1 MLLRLEPEFELRRD
15 VVPWLAE
22 RGCAAA
28 LGNAPGGRAEP
39 HPSGR
44 PAGHPSLS
52 LAASVPAGLRR
63 GPRVRVPSGS
73 CGRGAGDNSGPGGA
87 AAPGAQGERPSGA
100 GGLEV
105 GKFAVLKELLT
116 CRKHFYTS
124 TTLHTLFPLLLHT
137 FDEPAEIKILCL
149 FALLITDTSENLSA
163 LYVVN
168 VERNGKIIYTWKGNH
183 RNTHIGL
190 YDLQTKQNEH
200 LYMFEKN
207 LHIISCSINNE
218 RTLLAVSFCQ
228 YAEEEGASQLLQS
241 VSKYLTLLIE
251 IHPINN
257 VRVLKAVDSCV
268 RVQFLYPVEGRNAST
283 ESRLL
288 LVSEDKYIEQ
298 FDIHVVAEEDHKVV
312 IQKSGQLPRAKVVDD
327 LVWAQWDMMEQ
338 RLFYIVPKES
348 KSTLKCVQFYPD
360 ENFNSILESHLDI
373 TVNDTQLKLVNFGYD
388 YCQDQDVASKSLN
401 LQVFTSKTG
410 GLCVCYS
417 LVSDIPHEIIYSIYF
432 LHKGYNKTFTVSLE
446 RTESHQLKEVAFM
459 NLDYYV
465 AAYLPGQFLHLLN
478 IQHPDLLCYSLFLT
492 GEDARIDTL
501 QNCSIRSPWVSTV
514 LDCNAGSLYDVS
526 ISDSALLQ
534 FLQKSKRDCERLA
547 ALHCA
552 LLYFQHTEG
561 LEMQIIRWIFENL
574 STCHSFDPIQEFI
587 IASLYCR
594 MCPETQNLD
603 KLLPYT
609 SLHDWIGVVP
619 GVICATDII
628 SLPVLEFQNSKGFW
642 EKLNSNLE
650 SVKYAEPHLHYHSNM
665 LRREWCN
672 LSEEQREER
681 RTTAYLRNIFENAKK
696 VLSHLDTWD
705 SEARLVPLFEEEDY
719 QQQLLM
725 GLMVA
730 QLKDHLMRH
739 LQYVG
744 KKKIDQIVLD
754 YVANLLYLVH
764 RIMKEVWRR
773 YQLHSCIFCFDER
786 GSAGEFAVF
795 HIMSR
800 ILEAANGM
808 CMPLPPGF
816 HTLHL
821 GLGVRCLPLHTLL
834 HYIDNGVLQL
844 TETCVRKLLKDLDDT
859 EQNEKLKFSIVMR
872 LPEALG
878 QKVRQYWNHP
888 INANLIAR
896 KYVKLLLEKLGNRQ
910 YSRPVPERL
919 SPVEFLPLNYL
930 TNMLA
935 EIENQGVH
943 PYEKQDH
950 VNARFVE
957 ETALKNTMTL
967 LGLKYS

>member
-1 MLLRLEPEFELRRD
+1 
-15 VVPWLAE
+15 
-22 RGCAAA
+22 
-28 LGNAPGGRAEP
+28 GN
-39 HPSGR
+39 
-44 PAGHPSLS
+44 
-52 LAASVPAGLRR
+52 
-63 GPRVRVPSGS
+63 
-73 CGRGAGDNSGPGGA
+73 
-87 AAPGAQGERPSGA
+87 Q
-100 GGLEV
+100 
-105 GKFAVLKELLT
+105 
-116 CRKHFYTS
+116 
-124 TTLHTLFPLLLHT
+124 
-137 FDEPAEIKILCL
+137 
-149 FALLITDTSENLSA
+149 
-163 LYVVN
+163 
-168 VERNGKIIYTWKGNH
+168 

-200 LYMFEKN
+200 LYMFERD
-207 LHIISCSINNE
+207 LRIISCSVNNE
-218 RTLLAVSFCQ
+218 RTLLAVSFHQ
-228 YAEEEGASQLLQS
+228 YTEEERVSRLLQS

-257 VRVLKAVDSCV
+257 VKVLKAVDSCV
-268 RVQFLYPVEGRNAST
+268 RVQFLYPVEGRNTST
-283 ESRLL
+283 GSRLL

-298 FDIHVVAEEDHKVV
+298 FDVHVVAEEEHKVV
-312 IQKSGQLPRAKVVDD
+312 IKNSGQLPRARVADD
-327 LVWAQWDMMEQ
+327 LIWAQWDMMEQ
-338 RLFYIVPKES
+338 RLFYIVPNES
-348 KSTLKCVQFYPD
+348 RSTLKCVQFYPD

-373 TVNDTQLKLVNFGYD
+373 SVNSTQLKLVNFGYD
-388 YCQDQDVASKSLN
+388 YCEDQDVASKSLN
-401 LQVFTSKTG
+401 LQVFTSKAG
-410 GLCVCYS
+410 GLCVCCS
-417 LVSDIPHEIIYSIYF
+417 LPSDIPGEIRYSIYF

-446 RTESHQLKEVAFM
+446 RTELKEVAFM

-492 GEDARIDTL
+492 GIDARIDML
-501 QNCSIRSPWVSTV
+501 QNCSIRSPLTSTV
-514 LDCNAGSLYDVS
+514 LDCHVGSMYAVS

-534 FLQKSKRDCERLA
+534 FLQNSKQDSERLA

-552 LLYFQHTEG
+552 LLHFRHTED
-561 LEMQIIRWIFENL
+561 LEMQIIWWISENL

-594 MCPETQNLD
+594 MCPETHNLG

-609 SLHDWIGVVP
+609 SLLDWIGIIP
-619 GVICATDII
+619 GVTCATDII

-642 EKLNSNLE
+642 EKLSSNLE
-650 SVKYAEPHLHYHSNM
+650 SVKYAEPHLHYHNNV
-665 LRREWCN
+665 LRREWRSILIGLLLCSFGDFCLFIN
-672 LSEEQREER
+672 QREER
-681 RTTAYLRNIFENAKK
+681 KTTAYLRNVFENAKK
-696 VLSHLDTWD
+696 LGTLVSKTCVD
-705 SEARLVPLFEEEDY
+705 ERLVPLFQEEDY

-754 YVANLLYLVH
+754 YVANLLNLVH

-773 YQLHSCIFCFDER
+773 YQLHSCTFCFDER
-786 GSAGEFAVF
+786 GSAREFAVF

-834 HYIDNGVLQL
+834 HYIDSGVLHL

-859 EQNEKLKFSIVMR
+859 KENEKLKFSIVMR

-878 QKVRQYWNHP
+878 QKVRQFWNHP

-910 YSRPVPERL
+910 CSRPIPERL
-919 SPVEFLPLNYL
+919 SVPVEFLPLNYL

-935 EIENQGVH
+935 EIEDQGVH
-943 PYEKQDH
+943 PCEKQDD
-950 VNARFVE
+950 VNVRFVE
-957 ETALKNTMTL
+957 ETALKHTMML

>member
-1 MLLRLEPEFELRRD
+1 
-15 VVPWLAE
+15 
-22 RGCAAA
+22 
-28 LGNAPGGRAEP
+28 GN
-39 HPSGR
+39 
-44 PAGHPSLS
+44 
-52 LAASVPAGLRR
+52 
-63 GPRVRVPSGS
+63 
-73 CGRGAGDNSGPGGA
+73 
-87 AAPGAQGERPSGA
+87 Q
-100 GGLEV
+100 
-105 GKFAVLKELLT
+105 
-116 CRKHFYTS
+116 
-124 TTLHTLFPLLLHT
+124 
-137 FDEPAEIKILCL
+137 
-149 FALLITDTSENLSA
+149 
-163 LYVVN
+163 
-168 VERNGKIIYTWKGNH
+168 

-200 LYMFEKN
+200 LYMFEKD
-207 LHIISCSINNE
+207 LYIISCSINNE
-218 RTLLAVSFCQ
+218 RTLLAVSFRQ
-228 YAEEEGASQLLQS
+228 YTEEERVSRLLQS

-298 FDIHVVAEEDHKVV
+298 FDIHVGVEEEHKVV
-312 IQKSGQLPRAKVVDD
+312 IQNSGQLPRARVVDD
-327 LVWAQWDMMEQ
+327 LIWAQWDMMEQ

-373 TVNDTQLKLVNFGYD
+373 SVNDTQLKLVNFGYD

-401 LQVFTSKTG
+401 LQVFTSKAG
-410 GLCVCYS
+410 SLCVCCS
-417 LVSDIPHEIIYSIYF
+417 LASDTPDEIMYSIYF

-492 GEDARIDTL
+492 GEEARIDML
-501 QNCSIRSPWVSTV
+501 QNCSIRSPLMSTV
-514 LDCNAGSLYDVS
+514 LDCHIGSMYAVS
-526 ISDSALLQ
+526 IRDSTLLQ
-534 FLQKSKRDCERLA
+534 FLQNSKRDSERLA

-552 LLYFQHTEG
+552 LLHFQHTED
-561 LEMQIIRWIFENL
+561 LEMQIIWWISENL

-594 MCPETQNLD
+594 MCSETHNLD

-609 SLHDWIGVVP
+609 SLLDWIGIIP
-619 GVICATDII
+619 GVTCATDII

-650 SVKYAEPHLHYHSNM
+650 SVKYAEPHLHYHSNV
-665 LRREWCN
+665 LRREWRSILIGLLVCSRGDFCLFTN
-672 LSEEQREER
+672 QREER

-705 SEARLVPLFEEEDY
+705 SEERLVPLFQEEDY

-754 YVANLLYLVH
+754 YVANLLNLVH

-786 GSAGEFAVF
+786 GSTGEFAVF

-834 HYIDNGVLQL
+834 HYIDNGVLHL

-859 EQNEKLKFSIVMR
+859 EKNEKLKFSIVMR

-878 QKVRQYWNHP
+878 QKVRQFWNHP
-888 INANLIAR
+888 INANFIAR

-910 YSRPVPERL
+910 CSRPIPERL
-919 SPVEFLPLNYL
+919 SVPVEFLPLNYL

-935 EIENQGVH
+935 EVESQGVH

-950 VNARFVE
+950 VNVRFVE
-957 ETALKNTMTL
+957 ETALKHTMTL

>member
-1 MLLRLEPEFELRRD
+1 MLLRLVPEFELRRD
-15 VVPWLAE
+15 VLPWLAE

-28 LGNAPGGRAEP
+28 L
-39 HPSGR
+39 
-44 PAGHPSLS
+44 
-52 LAASVPAGLRR
+52 
-63 GPRVRVPSGS
+63 
-73 CGRGAGDNSGPGGA
+73 
-87 AAPGAQGERPSGA
+87 
-100 GGLEV
+100 
-105 GKFAVLKELLT
+105 
-116 CRKHFYTS
+116 
-124 TTLHTLFPLLLHT
+124 
-137 FDEPAEIKILCL
+137 
-149 FALLITDTSENLSA
+149 DTSENSSA
-163 LYVVN
+163 FYVVN
-168 VERNGKIIYTWKGNH
+168 VERNGKIIYTWKGNQ

-228 YAEEEGASQLLQS
+228 YTEEERATQLLQS

-268 RVQFLYPVEGRNAST
+268 RVQFLYPVEGRNASR

-298 FDIHVVAEEDHKVV
+298 FDIHVVAEEEHKVV
-312 IQKSGQLPRAKVVDD
+312 IQKSGQLPRARVADD

-348 KSTLKCVQFYPD
+348 KSTLRCVQFYPE

-373 TVNDTQLKLVNFGYD
+373 AVNDTQLKLVNFGYD
-388 YCQDQDVASKSLN
+388 YCQDQDVASKSLKN
-401 LQVFTSKTG
+401 LQVFTSKAG
-410 GLCVCYS
+410 GLCVCCS

-446 RTESHQLKEVAFM
+446 RAESHQLKEVAFM

-478 IQHPDLLCYSLFLT
+478 IQHPDMLCYSLFLT

-501 QNCSIRSPWVSTV
+501 QNCSIRCPWVSAA
-514 LDCNAGSLYDVS
+514 LDCSAGSLYHVS

-534 FLQKSKRDCERLA
+534 LLHQSKRDCERLA

-552 LLYFQHTEG
+552 LLYFQHTED
-561 LEMQIIRWIFENL
+561 LEMQIIQWISENL

-594 MCPETQNLD
+594 LCPETENLD

-609 SLHDWIGVVP
+609 SLQDWIGAVP

-650 SVKYAEPHLHYHSNM
+650 SVKYAEPHLHYHSKV

-672 LSEEQREER
+672 LSEEREER

-705 SEARLVPLFEEEDY
+705 SGARLVPLFEEEDY

-725 GLMVA
+725 GLYALEDHSSEEQINPVLSTSEANFLLCSGLPVSKFCLSFSAPSLHSFLSVYSDRSKKQMVA

-754 YVANLLYLVH
+754 YVANLLNLVH

-786 GSAGEFAVF
+786 GSAAEFAVF

-834 HYIDNGVLQL
+834 HYIDNGILQL
-844 TETCVRKLLKDLDDT
+844 TETCVRKLLRDLDDT

-888 INANLIAR
+888 INANFIAR

-910 YSRPVPERL
+910 CSRPVPERL
-919 SPVEFLPLNYL
+919 SFPVEFLPLNYL

-943 PYEKQDH
+943 PYENQDH

-957 ETALKNTMTL
+957 ETALKHTMTL

>member
-1 MLLRLEPEFELRRD
+1 
-15 VVPWLAE
+15 
-22 RGCAAA
+22 
-28 LGNAPGGRAEP
+28 GN
-39 HPSGR
+39 
-44 PAGHPSLS
+44 
-52 LAASVPAGLRR
+52 
-63 GPRVRVPSGS
+63 
-73 CGRGAGDNSGPGGA
+73 
-87 AAPGAQGERPSGA
+87 Q
-100 GGLEV
+100 
-105 GKFAVLKELLT
+105 
-116 CRKHFYTS
+116 
-124 TTLHTLFPLLLHT
+124 
-137 FDEPAEIKILCL
+137 
-149 FALLITDTSENLSA
+149 
-163 LYVVN
+163 
-168 VERNGKIIYTWKGNH
+168 

-200 LYMFEKN
+200 LYMFEKD
-207 LHIISCSINNE
+207 LCIISCSVNNE

-228 YAEEEGASQLLQS
+228 YTEEERVSQLLQS

-268 RVQFLYPVEGRNAST
+268 RVQFLYPVEGRNTST

-298 FDIHVVAEEDHKVV
+298 FDIHVVAEEEHKVV
-312 IQKSGQLPRAKVVDD
+312 IQNSGQLPRARVTDD
-327 LVWAQWDMMEQ
+327 LIWAQWDMMEQ

-348 KSTLKCVQFYPD
+348 KNTLKCVQFYPD

-373 TVNDTQLKLVNFGYD
+373 SVNDTQLKLVNFGYN
-388 YCQDQDVASKSLN
+388 YCQDPDVPKSLN
-401 LQVFTSKTG
+401 LQVFTSKAG
-410 GLCVCYS
+410 GLCACCS
-417 LVSDIPHEIIYSIYF
+417 LASDIPDEITYSIHF

-492 GEDARIDTL
+492 GEDARIDML
-501 QNCSIRSPWVSTV
+501 QNCSIRCPLMSTV
-514 LDCNAGSLYDVS
+514 LDCQEGRMYAVS

-534 FLQKSKRDCERLA
+534 FLQNSKHDSERLA

-552 LLYFQHTEG
+552 LLHFRLTQD
-561 LEMQIIRWIFENL
+561 LEMQIIWWISENL

-594 MCPETQNLD
+594 LCAETHNLD

-609 SLHDWIGVVP
+609 SLLDWIGMIP
-619 GVICATDII
+619 GVTCATDII
-628 SLPVLEFQNSKGFW
+628 SLPVLEFQNSRGFW
-642 EKLNSNLE
+642 EKLSSNLE
-650 SVKYAEPHLHYHSNM
+650 SAKYAEPHLHYHNNV
-665 LRREWCN
+665 LRREWRSILNDLLLCSFGIFCSFTN
-672 LSEEQREER
+672 QREER
-681 RTTAYLRNIFENAKK
+681 TTTAYLRNIFENAKK
-696 VLSHLDTWD
+696 
-705 SEARLVPLFEEEDY
+705 LVPLFQEEDY

-744 KKKIDQIVLD
+744 KKKIDEIVLD
-754 YVANLLYLVH
+754 YVANLLNLVH

-786 GSAGEFAVF
+786 GSPGEFAVF

-808 CMPLPPGF
+808 CLPLPPGF

-834 HYIDNGVLQL
+834 HYIDTGVLHL

-859 EQNEKLKFSIVMR
+859 EKNEKLKFSIIMR

-878 QKVRQYWNHP
+878 QKVRQFWNHP
-888 INANLIAR
+888 INASFIAR
-896 KYVKLLLEKLGNRQ
+896 KYVKFLLKKLGNRQ
-910 YSRPVPERL
+910 SSRPIPERL
-919 SPVEFLPLNYL
+919 SVPVEFLPLNYL

-935 EIENQGVH
+935 EIEDQDVH
-943 PYEKQDH
+943 PYEKEDH
-950 VNARFVE
+950 VNVRFVE
-957 ETALKNTMTL
+957 EAALQHTMTL

>member
-1 MLLRLEPEFELRRD
+1 MLLHLVAEFDLQRD
-15 VVPWLAE
+15 VVPWLAA
-22 RGCAAA
+22 RGWAAA
-28 LGNAPGGRAEP
+28 L
-39 HPSGR
+39 
-44 PAGHPSLS
+44 
-52 LAASVPAGLRR
+52 
-63 GPRVRVPSGS
+63 
-73 CGRGAGDNSGPGGA
+73 
-87 AAPGAQGERPSGA
+87 
-100 GGLEV
+100 
-105 GKFAVLKELLT
+105 
-116 CRKHFYTS
+116 
-124 TTLHTLFPLLLHT
+124 
-137 FDEPAEIKILCL
+137 
-149 FALLITDTSENLSA
+149 DTSGKSSA

-168 VERNGKIIYTWKGNH
+168 VERNSKIIYTWKGNE

-200 LYMFEKN
+200 LYMFERD
-207 LHIISCSINNE
+207 LRIISCSVNNE
-218 RTLLAVSFCQ
+218 RTLLAVSFRQ
-228 YAEEEGASQLLQS
+228 YTEEERVSRLLQS

-268 RVQFLYPVEGRNAST
+268 QVQFLYPVEGRNNST

-298 FDIHVVAEEDHKVV
+298 FDIHVAEEEHKVV
-312 IQKSGQLPRAKVVDD
+312 IQNSGQLPRARVADD
-327 LVWAQWDMMEQ
+327 LIWAQWDMVEQ

-348 KSTLKCVQFYPD
+348 RSTLKCVQFYPD
-360 ENFNSILESHLDI
+360 ESFNSILESHLDI
-373 TVNDTQLKLVNFGYD
+373 SVNDTRLKLKCSFPDVRIAELGCKGFEFSHMMNVRISSTSSELAFTSKYRNGWTMLQLVNFGYD
-388 YCQDQDVASKSLN
+388 HCQDQDVASKSLN
-401 LQVFTSKTG
+401 LQVFTSKAG
-410 GLCVCYS
+410 GLCVCCS
-417 LVSDIPHEIIYSIYF
+417 LASDTPDEIRYSIYF

-478 IQHPDLLCYSLFLT
+478 IEHPDLLCYSLFLT
-492 GEDARIDTL
+492 GEDARIDML
-501 QNCSIRSPWVSTV
+501 QNCSVQSPLTSTV
-514 LDCNAGSLYDVS
+514 LDCRIGSMYAVS

-534 FLQKSKRDCERLA
+534 FLQNSKQDSERLA

-552 LLYFQHTEG
+552 LLHFQHTED
-561 LEMQIIRWIFENL
+561 LEMQIIWWISENL

-594 MCPETQNLD
+594 MCPETHNLD

-609 SLHDWIGVVP
+609 SLLDWIGIIP
-619 GVICATDII
+619 GVTCATDII

-650 SVKYAEPHLHYHSNM
+650 SVKYAEPHLHYHSNV
-665 LRREWCN
+665 LRREWRN
-672 LSEEQREER
+672 LSEEREER
-681 RTTAYLRNIFENAKK
+681 RTTAYMRNIFENAKK

-705 SEARLVPLFEEEDY
+705 SAESGTSNNERSLEEIPASFLHLLLVS
-719 QQQLLM
+719 
-725 GLMVA
+725 
-730 QLKDHLMRH
+730 
-739 LQYVG
+739 
-744 KKKIDQIVLD
+744 
-754 YVANLLYLVH
+754 N
-764 RIMKEVWRR
+764 
-773 YQLHSCIFCFDER
+773 DER
-786 GSAGEFAVF
+786 GSTAEFAVF

-816 HTLHL
+816 HTLHF

-834 HYIDNGVLQL
+834 HYIDTGVLHL
-844 TETCVRKLLKDLDDT
+844 TETCVGKLLKDLDDT
-859 EQNEKLKFSIVMR
+859 EKNEKLKFSIVMR
-872 LPEALG
+872 LPEALS
-878 QKVRQYWNHP
+878 QKVRQFWNHP
-888 INANLIAR
+888 INANFIAR

-910 YSRPVPERL
+910 SSSPMPERL
-919 SPVEFLPLNYL
+919 SVPVEFLPLNYL

-950 VNARFVE
+950 VNVRFVE
-957 ETALKNTMTL
+957 ETALKHTMTF

>member
-1 MLLRLEPEFELRRD
+1 MLLHLVAEFDLRRD
-15 VVPWLAE
+15 VVPWLAA
-22 RGCAAA
+22 RGWAAA
-28 LGNAPGGRAEP
+28 L
-39 HPSGR
+39 
-44 PAGHPSLS
+44 
-52 LAASVPAGLRR
+52 
-63 GPRVRVPSGS
+63 
-73 CGRGAGDNSGPGGA
+73 
-87 AAPGAQGERPSGA
+87 
-100 GGLEV
+100 
-105 GKFAVLKELLT
+105 
-116 CRKHFYTS
+116 
-124 TTLHTLFPLLLHT
+124 
-137 FDEPAEIKILCL
+137 
-149 FALLITDTSENLSA
+149 DTSENSSA
-163 LYVVN
+163 LYIVN
-168 VERNGKIIYTWKGNH
+168 VERNGKIIYTWKGNQ

-200 LYMFEKN
+200 LYMFERD
-207 LHIISCSINNE
+207 LHIISCSVNNE
-218 RTLLAVSFCQ
+218 RTLLAVSFRQ
-228 YAEEEGASQLLQS
+228 YTEEERVSRLLQS

-268 RVQFLYPVEGRNAST
+268 RVQFLYPVEGRNTST
-283 ESRLL
+283 GSRLL

-298 FDIHVVAEEDHKVV
+298 FDVHVVAEEHKVV
-312 IQKSGQLPRAKVVDD
+312 IQNSGQLPRARVADD
-327 LVWAQWDMMEQ
+327 LIWAQWDMMEQ

-348 KSTLKCVQFYPD
+348 RSTLKCVQFYPD

-373 TVNDTQLKLVNFGYD
+373 SVNGTQLKLVNFGYD
-388 YCQDQDVASKSLN
+388 YCEDQDVASKSLN
-401 LQVFTSKTG
+401 LQVFTSKA
-410 GLCVCYS
+410 
-417 LVSDIPHEIIYSIYF
+417 
-432 LHKGYNKTFTVSLE
+432 GYNKTFTVSLE
-446 RTESHQLKEVAFM
+446 RTELKEVAFM

-501 QNCSIRSPWVSTV
+501 QNCSIRSPLTSTV
-514 LDCNAGSLYDVS
+514 LDCCVGSMYAVS

-534 FLQKSKRDCERLA
+534 FLQNSKQDSERLA

-552 LLYFQHTEG
+552 LLHFRHTED
-561 LEMQIIRWIFENL
+561 LEMQIIWWISENL

-594 MCPETQNLD
+594 MCPETHNLD

-609 SLHDWIGVVP
+609 SLLDWIGIIP
-619 GVICATDII
+619 GVTCATDII

-650 SVKYAEPHLHYHSNM
+650 SVKYAEPRLHYHNNV
-665 LRREWCN
+665 LRREWRN
-672 LSEEQREER
+672 LSEEREER
-681 RTTAYLRNIFENAKK
+681 KTTAYLRNIFENAKK

-705 SEARLVPLFEEEDY
+705 SEERLGPLFQEEDY

-754 YVANLLYLVH
+754 YVANLLNLVH

-773 YQLHSCIFCFDER
+773 YQLHSCTFCFDER
-786 GSAGEFAVF
+786 GSAREFAVF

-821 GLGVRCLPLHTLL
+821 GLGVRCLPLHALL
-834 HYIDNGVLQL
+834 HYIDSGVLHL
-844 TETCVRKLLKDLDDT
+844 TETCVRKLLEDLDDT
-859 EQNEKLKFSIVMR
+859 EENEKLKFSIVMR

-878 QKVRQYWNHP
+878 QKVRQFWNHP

-910 YSRPVPERL
+910 CSRPIPERL
-919 SPVEFLPLNYL
+919 LVPVEFLPLNYL

-935 EIENQGVH
+935 EIEDQGVH

-950 VNARFVE
+950 INVRFVE
-957 ETALKNTMTL
+957 ETALKHTMML

>member
-1 MLLRLEPEFELRRD
+1 MLLRLVPEFELRRD
-15 VVPWLAE
+15 VVPWLAAQ
-22 RGCAAA
+22 GWAAA
-28 LGNAPGGRAEP
+28 L
-39 HPSGR
+39 
-44 PAGHPSLS
+44 
-52 LAASVPAGLRR
+52 
-63 GPRVRVPSGS
+63 
-73 CGRGAGDNSGPGGA
+73 
-87 AAPGAQGERPSGA
+87 
-100 GGLEV
+100 
-105 GKFAVLKELLT
+105 
-116 CRKHFYTS
+116 
-124 TTLHTLFPLLLHT
+124 
-137 FDEPAEIKILCL
+137 
-149 FALLITDTSENLSA
+149 DTSENSSA

-168 VERNGKIIYTWKGNH
+168 VERNGKIIYTWKGSQ

-200 LYMFEKN
+200 LYTFEKD
-207 LHIISCSINNE
+207 LHIISCSVNNE
-218 RTLLAVSFCQ
+218 RTLLAVSFHQ
-228 YAEEEGASQLLQS
+228 YTEDETASQLLQS

-268 RVQFLYPVEGRNAST
+268 RVQFLYPVEDRNAST

-298 FDIHVVAEEDHKVV
+298 FDIRVVAEEEHKVV
-312 IQKSGQLPRAKVVDD
+312 IQKSGQLPRAKVADD

-348 KSTLKCVQFYPD
+348 KSTLRCVQFYPD

-373 TVNDTQLKLVNFGYD
+373 SVNDTQLKLVNFGYD

-401 LQVFTSKTG
+401 LQVFTSKAG
-410 GLCVCYS
+410 GLCVCCS
-417 LVSDIPHEIIYSIYF
+417 LACDTPDEIMYSIYF
-432 LHKGYNKTFTVSLE
+432 LHK
-446 RTESHQLKEVAFM
+446 
-459 NLDYYV
+459 
-465 AAYLPGQFLHLLN
+465 
-478 IQHPDLLCYSLFLT
+478 

-501 QNCSIRSPWVSTV
+501 QNCSIQSPLVSTV
-514 LDCNAGSLYDVS
+514 LDCEAGSLYAVS
-526 ISDSALLQ
+526 ISDSTLLQ
-534 FLQKSKRDCERLA
+534 LLQKSKQDSERLA

-552 LLYFQHTEG
+552 LLYFQHTED
-561 LEMQIIRWIFENL
+561 LEMQIIRWISENL

-587 IASLYCR
+587 VASLYCR

-609 SLHDWIGVVP
+609 SLLDWIGVVP

-650 SVKYAEPHLHYHSNM
+650 SVKYAEPQLHYHNNV
-665 LRREWCN
+665 LKREWHN
-672 LSEEQREER
+672 LSEEREER

-754 YVANLLYLVH
+754 YVANLLNLIH

-773 YQLHSCIFCFDER
+773 YQLHSCVFCFDER

-834 HYIDNGVLQL
+834 HYIDIGVLQL
-844 TETCVRKLLKDLDDT
+844 TETCVRKLLKDLDDN
-859 EQNEKLKFSIVMR
+859 EQNEKLKLSIVMR

-878 QKVRQYWNHP
+878 QKVRQSWNHP

-896 KYVKLLLEKLGNRQ
+896 KYVKLLLENLGNRQ
-910 YSRPVPERL
+910 CSRSIPERF
-919 SPVEFLPLNYL
+919 SIPVEFLPLNYL
-930 TNMLA
+930 TSMLT
-935 EIENQGVH
+935 EIENQGVR

-957 ETALKNTMTL
+957 EMALKHTMTL

>member
-1 MLLRLEPEFELRRD
+1 
-15 VVPWLAE
+15 
-22 RGCAAA
+22 
-28 LGNAPGGRAEP
+28 
-39 HPSGR
+39 
-44 PAGHPSLS
+44 
-52 LAASVPAGLRR
+52 
-63 GPRVRVPSGS
+63 
-73 CGRGAGDNSGPGGA
+73 
-87 AAPGAQGERPSGA
+87 
-100 GGLEV
+100 
-105 GKFAVLKELLT
+105 
-116 CRKHFYTS
+116 
-124 TTLHTLFPLLLHT
+124 
-137 FDEPAEIKILCL
+137 
-149 FALLITDTSENLSA
+149 A

-168 VERNGKIIYTWKGNH
+168 VERNGKIIYTWKGNQ

-200 LYMFEKN
+200 LYVFEKD
-207 LHIISCSINNE
+207 LHVISCSVNNE

-228 YAEEEGASQLLQS
+228 YTEEERASQLLQS

-257 VRVLKAVDSCV
+257 VRVLKAVDSSV
-268 RVQFLYPVEGRNAST
+268 RVQFLYPVEGRNSS

-298 FDIHVVAEEDHKVV
+298 FDIHVVAEEEHKVV

-348 KSTLKCVQFYPD
+348 KSTLRCVQFYPD
-360 ENFNSILESHLDI
+360 ENFNLILESHLDI
-373 TVNDTQLKLVNFGYD
+373 AVNDTQLKLVNFGYD

-401 LQVFTSKTG
+401 LQVFTSKAG
-410 GLCVCYS
+410 GLCVCCS
-417 LVSDIPHEIIYSIYF
+417 LASDIPHEIMYSIYF

-501 QNCSIRSPWVSTV
+501 QNCSIRSPWVSAA
-514 LDCNAGSLYDVS
+514 LDCEAGSLYDVS

-552 LLYFQHTEG
+552 LLYFQHTED
-561 LEMQIIRWIFENL
+561 LEMQIIRWISENM

-650 SVKYAEPHLHYHSNM
+650 SVKYAEPHLHYQSNM
-665 LRREWCN
+665 LRREWRN
-672 LSEEQREER
+672 LSEEVRSILFGLLFCSFYDFCLFTNQREER

-696 VLSHLDTWD
+696 YVLVSIIFCTK
-705 SEARLVPLFEEEDY
+705 ARLVPLFEEEDY

-754 YVANLLYLVH
+754 YVANLV
-764 RIMKEVWRR
+764 
-773 YQLHSCIFCFDER
+773 S
-786 GSAGEFAVF
+786 
-795 HIMSR
+795 
-800 ILEAANGM
+800 
-808 CMPLPPGF
+808 
-816 HTLHL
+816 
-821 GLGVRCLPLHTLL
+821 
-834 HYIDNGVLQL
+834 
-844 TETCVRKLLKDLDDT
+844 
-859 EQNEKLKFSIVMR
+859 
-872 LPEALG
+872 
-878 QKVRQYWNHP
+878 
-888 INANLIAR
+888 LI
-896 KYVKLLLEKLGNRQ
+896 
-910 YSRPVPERL
+910 
-919 SPVEFLPLNYL
+919 
-930 TNMLA
+930 
-935 EIENQGVH
+935 
-943 PYEKQDH
+943 
-950 VNARFVE
+950 
-957 ETALKNTMTL
+957 
-967 LGLKYS
+967 

>member
-1 MLLRLEPEFELRRD
+1 MLLHLVAEFDLQRD
-15 VVPWLAE
+15 VVPWLAA
-22 RGCAAA
+22 RGWAAA
-28 LGNAPGGRAEP
+28 L
-39 HPSGR
+39 
-44 PAGHPSLS
+44 
-52 LAASVPAGLRR
+52 
-63 GPRVRVPSGS
+63 
-73 CGRGAGDNSGPGGA
+73 DNS
-87 AAPGAQGERPSGA
+87 
-100 GGLEV
+100 
-105 GKFAVLKELLT
+105 
-116 CRKHFYTS
+116 
-124 TTLHTLFPLLLHT
+124 
-137 FDEPAEIKILCL
+137 
-149 FALLITDTSENLSA
+149 ENSSA
-163 LYVVN
+163 FYVVN
-168 VERNGKIIYTWKGNH
+168 VERNGKILYTWKGNR

-200 LYMFEKN
+200 LYMFERD
-207 LHIISCSINNE
+207 LRIISCSVNNE
-218 RTLLAVSFCQ
+218 RTLLAVSFRQ
-228 YAEEEGASQLLQS
+228 YTEEERVSRLLQS

-268 RVQFLYPVEGRNAST
+268 RVQFLYPVEGRNTST
-283 ESRLL
+283 ESHLL

-298 FDIHVVAEEDHKVV
+298 FDIHVVAEEEHKVV
-312 IQKSGQLPRAKVVDD
+312 IQNSGQLPRARVADD
-327 LVWAQWDMMEQ
+327 LIWAQWDMMEQ

-348 KSTLKCVQFYPD
+348 KNTLKCVQFYPD

-373 TVNDTQLKLVNFGYD
+373 SVNDTQLKLVNFGYD
-388 YCQDQDVASKSLN
+388 YCQDQDVASRSLN
-401 LQVFTSKTG
+401 LQVFTSKAG
-410 GLCVCYS
+410 GLCVCCS
-417 LVSDIPHEIIYSIYF
+417 LASDIPDEITYAIYF

-492 GEDARIDTL
+492 GEDARIDML
-501 QNCSIRSPWVSTV
+501 QNCSIRSPLMSTV
-514 LDCNAGSLYDVS
+514 LDCHVGSMYAVS

-534 FLQKSKRDCERLA
+534 FLQNSKRDSERLA

-552 LLYFQHTEG
+552 LLRFQHTED
-561 LEMQIIRWIFENL
+561 LEMQIIWWISENL

-594 MCPETQNLD
+594 MCPETHSLD

-609 SLHDWIGVVP
+609 SLLDWIGIIP
-619 GVICATDII
+619 GVTCATDII
-628 SLPVLEFQNSKGFW
+628 SLPVLEFQNPKGFW
-642 EKLNSNLE
+642 EKLSSNLE
-650 SVKYAEPHLHYHSNM
+650 SVKYAEPHLHYHNNV
-665 LRREWCN
+665 LRREWRN
-672 LSEEQREER
+672 LSEQREER
-681 RTTAYLRNIFENAKK
+681 TTTAYLRNIFENARK
-696 VLSHLDTWD
+696 VLAHLDTWD
-705 SEARLVPLFEEEDY
+705 SEERLVPLFQEEDY

-754 YVANLLYLVH
+754 YVANLLNLVH

-786 GSAGEFAVF
+786 GSTGELAVF

-800 ILEAANGM
+800 ILEAVNGM

-834 HYIDNGVLQL
+834 HYIDNGVLHL
-844 TETCVRKLLKDLDDT
+844 TETCVRKLLKDLDNS
-859 EQNEKLKFSIVMR
+859 EKNEKLKFSIVMR

-878 QKVRQYWNHP
+878 QKVCQFWNHP
-888 INANLIAR
+888 INANFIAR
-896 KYVKLLLEKLGNRQ
+896 KYVKLLLEKLGKRQ
-910 YSRPVPERL
+910 RSRPMPERL
-919 SPVEFLPLNYL
+919 SVPVEFLPLNYL

-935 EIENQGVH
+935 EIE
-943 PYEKQDH
+943 KQ
-950 VNARFVE
+950 VRN
-957 ETALKNTMTL
+957 
-967 LGLKYS
+967 

>member
-1 MLLRLEPEFELRRD
+1 
-15 VVPWLAE
+15 
-22 RGCAAA
+22 
-28 LGNAPGGRAEP
+28 GNQR
-39 HPSGR
+39 S
-44 PAGHPSLS
+44 
-52 LAASVPAGLRR
+52 
-63 GPRVRVPSGS
+63 
-73 CGRGAGDNSGPGGA
+73 
-87 AAPGAQGERPSGA
+87 
-100 GGLEV
+100 
-105 GKFAVLKELLT
+105 
-116 CRKHFYTS
+116 
-124 TTLHTLFPLLLHT
+124 
-137 FDEPAEIKILCL
+137 
-149 FALLITDTSENLSA
+149 
-163 LYVVN
+163 
-168 VERNGKIIYTWKGNH
+168 
-183 RNTHIGL
+183 THIGL

-200 LYMFEKN
+200 LYMFERD
-207 LHIISCSINNE
+207 LRIISCSVNNE
-218 RTLLAVSFCQ
+218 RTLLAVSFRQ
-228 YAEEEGASQLLQS
+228 YTEEERVSRLLQS

-268 RVQFLYPVEGRNAST
+268 RVQFLYPAEARDTST

-298 FDIHVVAEEDHKVV
+298 FDIHVVAEEEHKVV
-312 IQKSGQLPRAKVVDD
+312 IQNSGQLPRARVADD

-360 ENFNSILESHLDI
+360 ESFNLILESHMDI
-373 TVNDTQLKLVNFGYD
+373 SVNDTQLKLVNFGYD

-401 LQVFTSKTG
+401 LQIFTSKAG

-417 LVSDIPHEIIYSIYF
+417 LASDSPEEITYSIYF

-446 RTESHQLKEVAFM
+446 RTECHRLKEVAFM

-492 GEDARIDTL
+492 GEDARMDML
-501 QNCSIRSPWVSTV
+501 QNCSIRSPLVSTV
-514 LDCNAGSLYDVS
+514 LDCHTGSMYALS
-526 ISDSALLQ
+526 ISAGAVLR
-534 FLQKSKRDCERLA
+534 FLRNSKRDSERLA

-552 LLYFQHTEG
+552 LLYFRHAED
-561 LEMQIIRWIFENL
+561 LEMQIIWWISENL
-574 STCHSFDPIQEFI
+574 STCNSFDPIQEFI
-587 IASLYCR
+587 IASLYCQ
-594 MCPETQNLD
+594 MCPEAHNLG

-609 SLHDWIGVVP
+609 SLLDWIGIIP
-619 GVICATDII
+619 GVTCATDII

-650 SVKYAEPHLHYHSNM
+650 SVKYAELHLHYHSNV
-665 LRREWCN
+665 LRREWRN
-672 LSEEQREER
+672 LSEEVNVRSILIGLLLCSFGDFYLFTNQREER
-681 RTTAYLRNIFENAKK
+681 RTATYLRSIFENAKK

-705 SEARLVPLFEEEDY
+705 SEERLVPLFQEEDY

-744 KKKIDQIVLD
+744 KTKIDQIVLD
-754 YVANLLYLVH
+754 YVANLLNLVH

-773 YQLHSCIFCFDER
+773 YQLHSHIFCFDER

-834 HYIDNGVLQL
+834 HYIDNGVLHL
-844 TETCVRKLLKDLDDT
+844 TETCVRKLLKDLDNT
-859 EQNEKLKFSIVMR
+859 EKNEKLKFSIIVR

-878 QKVRQYWNHP
+878 QKIRQFWNHP
-888 INANLIAR
+888 INANFIAR
-896 KYVKLLLEKLGNRQ
+896 KYVKLLLENLGNRQ
-910 YSRPVPERL
+910 CSRPSPERL
-919 SPVEFLPLNYL
+919 SVPVEFLPLNYL

-935 EIENQGVH
+935 EIENQGMSPH
-943 PYEKQDH
+943 EKQDH
-950 VNARFVE
+950 VNVRFVE
-957 ETALKNTMTL
+957 ETALKHTMTL
-967 LGLKYS
+967 LGL

>member
-1 MLLRLEPEFELRRD
+1 MLLHLVPEFDLQKD
-15 VVPWLAE
+15 VGPWLAA
-22 RGCAAA
+22 RGWAAA
-28 LGNAPGGRAEP
+28 LG
-39 HPSGR
+39 
-44 PAGHPSLS
+44 
-52 LAASVPAGLRR
+52 
-63 GPRVRVPSGS
+63 
-73 CGRGAGDNSGPGGA
+73 
-87 AAPGAQGERPSGA
+87 
-100 GGLEV
+100 
-105 GKFAVLKELLT
+105 
-116 CRKHFYTS
+116 
-124 TTLHTLFPLLLHT
+124 
-137 FDEPAEIKILCL
+137 
-149 FALLITDTSENLSA
+149 TSENLSS
-163 LYVVN
+163 LYIVN
-168 VERNGKIIYTWKGNH
+168 IERNGKVIYTWKGNQ

-200 LYMFEKN
+200 LYMFERD
-207 LHIISCSINNE
+207 LHIISCSVNNE
-218 RTLLAVSFCQ
+218 RTLLAVSFRQ
-228 YAEEEGASQLLQS
+228 YTEEERVSRLLQS

-268 RVQFLYPVEGRNAST
+268 RVQFLYPVEGRSTST

-298 FDIHVVAEEDHKVV
+298 FDIVVAEEEHKVV
-312 IQKSGQLPRAKVVDD
+312 IQNSGQLPRARVADD
-327 LVWAQWDMMEQ
+327 LIWAQWDMMEQ

-348 KSTLKCVQFYPD
+348 KSTLKCIQFYPD

-373 TVNDTQLKLVNFGYD
+373 SVNDTQFKLVNFGYD
-388 YCQDQDVASKSLN
+388 DCQNQDVASKSLN
-401 LQVFTSKTG
+401 LQIFASKAG
-410 GLCVCYS
+410 GLCVCCS
-417 LVSDIPHEIIYSIYF
+417 LPSDTPHEIMYSIYF

-492 GEDARIDTL
+492 GEDARIDIL
-501 QNCSIRSPWVSTV
+501 QNSSIRSLLLSIV
-514 LDCNAGSLYDVS
+514 LDCQEGSMYTVS
-526 ISDSALLQ
+526 ISDTALLQ
-534 FLQKSKRDCERLA
+534 LLQNSKRDSERLA

-552 LLYFQHTEG
+552 LLYFQHTED
-561 LEMQIIRWIFENL
+561 LEMQIIWWISENL
-574 STCHSFDPIQEFI
+574 STCLSFDPIQEFI

-594 MCPETQNLD
+594 MCPEAHNLD

-609 SLHDWIGVVP
+609 SLLDWIGIIP
-619 GVICATDII
+619 GVTCATDII

-650 SVKYAEPHLHYHSNM
+650 SVKYAEPHLHYHNNV

-672 LSEEQREER
+672 LSEEIEER
-681 RTTAYLRNIFENAKK
+681 TTTAYLRNIFENAKK

-705 SEARLVPLFEEEDY
+705 SEERLMPLFQEEDY

-754 YVANLLYLVH
+754 YVANLLNLVH
-764 RIMKEVWRR
+764 RIMKEVWRK
-773 YQLHSCIFCFDER
+773 YQLHSCIFCFGER
-786 GSAGEFAVF
+786 GGAGEFAVF
-795 HIMSR
+795 HVMSR

-808 CMPLPPGF
+808 CLPLPPGF

-834 HYIDNGVLQL
+834 HYIDSGVLHL

-859 EQNEKLKFSIVMR
+859 EENEKLKFSIVMR

-878 QKVRQYWNHP
+878 QKVRQFWNHP
-888 INANLIAR
+888 INAHVMAR

-910 YSRPVPERL
+910 CSRPVPERL
-919 SPVEFLPLNYL
+919 AVPVEFLPLNYL
-930 TNMLA
+930 TNILA

-950 VNARFVE
+950 VNVRFVE
-957 ETALKNTMTL
+957 ETALKHTMTL

>member
-1 MLLRLEPEFELRRD
+1 
-15 VVPWLAE
+15 
-22 RGCAAA
+22 
-28 LGNAPGGRAEP
+28 GN
-39 HPSGR
+39 
-44 PAGHPSLS
+44 
-52 LAASVPAGLRR
+52 
-63 GPRVRVPSGS
+63 
-73 CGRGAGDNSGPGGA
+73 
-87 AAPGAQGERPSGA
+87 Q
-100 GGLEV
+100 
-105 GKFAVLKELLT
+105 
-116 CRKHFYTS
+116 
-124 TTLHTLFPLLLHT
+124 
-137 FDEPAEIKILCL
+137 
-149 FALLITDTSENLSA
+149 
-163 LYVVN
+163 
-168 VERNGKIIYTWKGNH
+168 

-207 LHIISCSINNE
+207 LHIISCSINSE

-228 YAEEEGASQLLQS
+228 YTEEERASQLLQS

-268 RVQFLYPVEGRNAST
+268 RVQFLYPVEGRNTSR

-298 FDIHVVAEEDHKVV
+298 FDIHVVAEEEHKVV

-327 LVWAQWDMMEQ
+327 VVWAQWDMMEQ

-348 KSTLKCVQFYPD
+348 KSTLRCVQFYPD

-373 TVNDTQLKLVNFGYD
+373 TVNYTQLKLVNFGYD
-388 YCQDQDVASKSLN
+388 YCRDQDVASKSLN
-401 LQVFTSKTG
+401 LQVFTSKAG
-410 GLCVCYS
+410 GLCVCCS

-446 RTESHQLKEVAFM
+446 RTKSHQLKEVAFM

-492 GEDARIDTL
+492 GEDARIDAL
-501 QNCSIRSPWVSTV
+501 QNSSIRSPWVSAV
-514 LDCNAGSLYDVS
+514 LDCNTGNLYNVS

-534 FLQKSKRDCERLA
+534 FLQKSKQDSERLA

-552 LLYFQHTEG
+552 LLYLQHTED
-561 LEMQIIRWIFENL
+561 LEMQIIQWISENL
-574 STCHSFDPIQEFI
+574 STCHSFDLIQEFI

-609 SLHDWIGVVP
+609 SLHDWTGVVP
-619 GVICATDII
+619 GVICGTDII
-628 SLPVLEFQNSKGFW
+628 SLPVLEFQNSKGNFW
-642 EKLNSNLE
+642 VKLNSNLE

-665 LRREWCN
+665 LRREWRN
-672 LSEEQREER
+672 LSEEYFFGLLFCSFWDFCLFTNQREER
-681 RTTAYLRNIFENAKK
+681 RTTAYLRNIFENAKRY
-696 VLSHLDTWD
+696 VFLLYLTLLI
-705 SEARLVPLFEEEDY
+705 ARLVPLFEEEDY
-719 QQQLLM
+719 QQQLLI

-754 YVANLLYLVH
+754 YVANLLNLVH
-764 RIMKEVWRR
+764 RIMKEVWRK
-773 YQLHSCIFCFDER
+773 YQLHSCIFYFDER

-859 EQNEKLKFSIVMR
+859 EQNEKLKLSIVMR

-878 QKVRQYWNHP
+878 QKVLQYWNHP
-888 INANLIAR
+888 INANLMAR
-896 KYVKLLLEKLGNRQ
+896 KYVKRLLDKLGNRQ
-910 YSRPVPERL
+910 CSRPIPERL

-930 TNMLA
+930 MNMLA

-957 ETALKNTMTL
+957 ETALKHTVAL

>member
-1 MLLRLEPEFELRRD
+1 
-15 VVPWLAE
+15 
-22 RGCAAA
+22 
-28 LGNAPGGRAEP
+28 GN
-39 HPSGR
+39 
-44 PAGHPSLS
+44 
-52 LAASVPAGLRR
+52 
-63 GPRVRVPSGS
+63 
-73 CGRGAGDNSGPGGA
+73 
-87 AAPGAQGERPSGA
+87 Q
-100 GGLEV
+100 
-105 GKFAVLKELLT
+105 
-116 CRKHFYTS
+116 
-124 TTLHTLFPLLLHT
+124 
-137 FDEPAEIKILCL
+137 
-149 FALLITDTSENLSA
+149 
-163 LYVVN
+163 
-168 VERNGKIIYTWKGNH
+168 

-200 LYMFEKN
+200 LYMFERD
-207 LHIISCSINNE
+207 LHIISCSVNNE
-218 RTLLAVSFCQ
+218 RTLLAVSFRQ
-228 YAEEEGASQLLQS
+228 YTEEARVSRLLQS

-251 IHPINN
+251 IQPINN

-268 RVQFLYPVEGRNAST
+268 RVQFLYPVEDRNTST

-298 FDIHVVAEEDHKVV
+298 FDIRVVAEEHKVV
-312 IQKSGQLPRAKVVDD
+312 IQNSGQLPRARVADD

-348 KSTLKCVQFYPD
+348 RSTLKCVQFYPD

-373 TVNDTQLKLVNFGYD
+373 SVNDTQLKLVNFGYD

-401 LQVFTSKTG
+401 LQVFTSKAG
-410 GLCVCYS
+410 GLCVCCS
-417 LVSDIPHEIIYSIYF
+417 LASDIPDEIMYSIYF

-478 IQHPDLLCYSLFLT
+478 IQHPDLPCYSLFLT
-492 GEDARIDTL
+492 GEDARIDML
-501 QNCSIRSPWVSTV
+501 QNCSIQSPLMSTV
-514 LDCNAGSLYDVS
+514 LDCHVGSMYAVS

-534 FLQKSKRDCERLA
+534 FLQNSKRDSERLA

-552 LLYFQHTEG
+552 LLYFRHTED
-561 LEMQIIRWIFENL
+561 LEMQIIWWISDNL

-594 MCPETQNLD
+594 MCPETHDLD

-609 SLHDWIGVVP
+609 SLLDWIGIIP
-619 GVICATDII
+619 GVTCATDII

-650 SVKYAEPHLHYHSNM
+650 SVKYAEPHLHYHSNV
-665 LRREWCN
+665 LRREWRNILIVLLLCSFGDFCLFIN
-672 LSEEQREER
+672 QREER
-681 RTTAYLRNIFENAKK
+681 TTTVYLRNIFENAKK
-696 VLSHLDTWD
+696 VLSYLDTWY
-705 SEARLVPLFEEEDY
+705 SEERLVPLFQEEDY
-719 QQQLLM
+719 EQQLLM

-754 YVANLLYLVH
+754 YVANLLNLVH
-764 RIMKEVWRR
+764 RILKEVWRR

-786 GSAGEFAVF
+786 GSVGEFAVF

-834 HYIDNGVLQL
+834 HYIDHGVLHL
-844 TETCVRKLLKDLDDT
+844 TETGVRKLLKDLDNT
-859 EQNEKLKFSIVMR
+859 EKNEKLKFSIVMR

-878 QKVRQYWNHP
+878 QKVRQFWNHP
-888 INANLIAR
+888 TNANFIAR

-910 YSRPVPERL
+910 CSRPVPERL
-919 SPVEFLPLNYL
+919 SVPVEFLPLNYL
-930 TNMLA
+930 SNMLA
-935 EIENQGVH
+935 DIENQDVH
-943 PYEKQDH
+943 PYENQDH
-950 VNARFVE
+950 VNVRFVE
-957 ETALKNTMTL
+957 ETALKHTMNL

>member
-1 MLLRLEPEFELRRD
+1 
-15 VVPWLAE
+15 
-22 RGCAAA
+22 
-28 LGNAPGGRAEP
+28 GN
-39 HPSGR
+39 
-44 PAGHPSLS
+44 
-52 LAASVPAGLRR
+52 
-63 GPRVRVPSGS
+63 
-73 CGRGAGDNSGPGGA
+73 
-87 AAPGAQGERPSGA
+87 Q
-100 GGLEV
+100 
-105 GKFAVLKELLT
+105 
-116 CRKHFYTS
+116 
-124 TTLHTLFPLLLHT
+124 
-137 FDEPAEIKILCL
+137 
-149 FALLITDTSENLSA
+149 
-163 LYVVN
+163 
-168 VERNGKIIYTWKGNH
+168 

-200 LYMFEKN
+200 LYMFEKD

-218 RTLLAVSFCQ
+218 RTLLAVSFRQ
-228 YAEEEGASQLLQS
+228 YTEEERVSRLLQS

-268 RVQFLYPVEGRNAST
+268 RVQFLYPVEGRNTST
-283 ESRLL
+283 ESHLL

-298 FDIHVVAEEDHKVV
+298 FDIHVVAEEEHKVV
-312 IQKSGQLPRAKVVDD
+312 IENSGQLPRSRVADD
-327 LVWAQWDMMEQ
+327 LIWAQWDMMEQ

-348 KSTLKCVQFYPD
+348 RSTLKCVQFYPD
-360 ENFNSILESHLDI
+360 ENCNSILESHLDI
-373 TVNDTQLKLVNFGYD
+373 SVNDTQLKLVNFGYD
-388 YCQDQDVASKSLN
+388 YCQDQDVASESLN
-401 LQVFTSKTG
+401 LQVFTSKAG
-410 GLCVCYS
+410 GLCVCCS
-417 LVSDIPHEIIYSIYF
+417 LASNIPDEITYCIYF

-446 RTESHQLKEVAFM
+446 RTGSHQLKEVAFM

-492 GEDARIDTL
+492 GEDARIDML
-501 QNCSIRSPWVSTV
+501 QNCSVRSPLMSTV
-514 LDCNAGSLYDVS
+514 LNCHVGSMYAVS
-526 ISDSALLQ
+526 ISESALLQ
-534 FLQKSKRDCERLA
+534 FLQNSKQDSERLA

-552 LLYFQHTEG
+552 LLYFQHTED
-561 LEMQIIRWIFENL
+561 LEMQIIWWISENL

-587 IASLYCR
+587 VASLYCR
-594 MCPETQNLD
+594 MCPETHNLD
-603 KLLPYT
+603 KFLPYT
-609 SLHDWIGVVP
+609 SLLDWIGIIP
-619 GVICATDII
+619 GVTCATDII

-650 SVKYAEPHLHYHSNM
+650 SVKYAEPHLHYHNNV
-665 LRREWCN
+665 LRREWHN
-672 LSEEQREER
+672 LSEEYFTWSSALFIWGFLFTNQREDR
-681 RTTAYLRNIFENAKK
+681 RTTAYLRNIFENAKNWLK
-696 VLSHLDTWD
+696 SCGVSVMSLMILALFI
-705 SEARLVPLFEEEDY
+705 SEERLVPLFQEEDY

-744 KKKIDQIVLD
+744 KKKIDQIVVD
-754 YVANLLYLVH
+754 YVAKLLNLVH

-808 CMPLPPGF
+808 CLPLPPGF

-834 HYIDNGVLQL
+834 HYIDNGVLHL

-859 EQNEKLKFSIVMR
+859 EENEKLKFSIVMR

-878 QKVRQYWNHP
+878 QKVRQFWNHP
-888 INANLIAR
+888 INANFIAR
-896 KYVKLLLEKLGNRQ
+896 KYVKLLLEKLGNRFCLGH
-910 YSRPVPERL
+910 SGPIPERR
-919 SPVEFLPLNYL
+919 SVPVEFLPLNYL

-950 VNARFVE
+950 VNVRFVE
-957 ETALKNTMTL
+957 ETALKHTVTL
-967 LGLKYS
+967 LGLRYS

>member
-1 MLLRLEPEFELRRD
+1 
-15 VVPWLAE
+15 
-22 RGCAAA
+22 
-28 LGNAPGGRAEP
+28 
-39 HPSGR
+39 
-44 PAGHPSLS
+44 
-52 LAASVPAGLRR
+52 
-63 GPRVRVPSGS
+63 
-73 CGRGAGDNSGPGGA
+73 
-87 AAPGAQGERPSGA
+87 
-100 GGLEV
+100 
-105 GKFAVLKELLT
+105 
-116 CRKHFYTS
+116 
-124 TTLHTLFPLLLHT
+124 
-137 FDEPAEIKILCL
+137 
-149 FALLITDTSENLSA
+149 A
-163 LYVVN
+163 LYIVN
-168 VERNGKIIYTWKGNH
+168 IERNGKIIYTWKGNQ

-190 YDLQTKQNEH
+190 YDLHTKQNEH
-200 LYMFEKN
+200 LYMFEKD

-218 RTLLAVSFCQ
+218 RTLLAVSFRQ
-228 YAEEEGASQLLQS
+228 YTEEEAATQLLQS

-268 RVQFLYPVEGRNAST
+268 RVQFLYPVEDRNAST

-298 FDIHVVAEEDHKVV
+298 FDIHVVAEEEQKVV
-312 IQKSGQLPRAKVVDD
+312 IQKSGQLPRAKVADD
-327 LVWAQWDMMEQ
+327 LIWAQWDMMEQ

-348 KSTLKCVQFYPD
+348 KSTLRCVQFYPD

-373 TVNDTQLKLVNFGYD
+373 SVNDTQLKLVNFGYD
-388 YCQDQDVASKSLN
+388 YCQDQDVSSKSLN
-401 LQVFTSKTG
+401 LQVFTSKAG
-410 GLCVCYS
+410 GLCVCCS
-417 LVSDIPHEIIYSIYF
+417 LASDTPDEIMYSIYF

-501 QNCSIRSPWVSTV
+501 QSCSIRSPLMSTV
-514 LDCNAGSLYDVS
+514 LDCAAGSLYAVS

-534 FLQKSKRDCERLA
+534 LLQNSKQDSERLA

-552 LLYFQHTEG
+552 LLYFQHTED
-561 LEMQIIRWIFENL
+561 LEMQIIRWISENVT
-574 STCHSFDPIQEFI
+574 TCHSFDPIQEFI

-594 MCPETQNLD
+594 VCPETQNLD

-609 SLHDWIGVVP
+609 SLLDWIGVVP

-650 SVKYAEPHLHYHSNM
+650 SVKYAEPHLRYHNSV
-665 LRREWCN
+665 LRREWRN
-672 LSEEQREER
+672 LSEEVRSILVGLLCSFGHFCLFTNQREER

-754 YVANLLYLVH
+754 YVANLLNLIH
-764 RIMKEVWRR
+764 QIMKEVWRR
-773 YQLHSCIFCFDER
+773 YQLHSCVFCFDER

-878 QKVRQYWNHP
+878 QKVRQFWNHP

-896 KYVKLLLEKLGNRQ
+896 KYVKLLLEKLENRQ
-910 YSRPVPERL
+910 CSRPRPERFSGPL
-919 SPVEFLPLNYL
+919 EFLPLNYL

-935 EIENQGVH
+935 ELENQGVH
-943 PYEKQDH
+943 LHEKQDQ

-957 ETALKNTMTL
+957 EMALKHTMTL

>member
-1 MLLRLEPEFELRRD
+1 MLLHLVAEFDLQRD
-15 VVPWLAE
+15 VVPWLAA
-22 RGCAAA
+22 RGWAAA
-28 LGNAPGGRAEP
+28 LG
-39 HPSGR
+39 
-44 PAGHPSLS
+44 
-52 LAASVPAGLRR
+52 
-63 GPRVRVPSGS
+63 
-73 CGRGAGDNSGPGGA
+73 
-87 AAPGAQGERPSGA
+87 
-100 GGLEV
+100 
-105 GKFAVLKELLT
+105 
-116 CRKHFYTS
+116 
-124 TTLHTLFPLLLHT
+124 
-137 FDEPAEIKILCL
+137 
-149 FALLITDTSENLSA
+149 TSENSSA
-163 LYVVN
+163 FYVVN
-168 VERNGKIIYTWKGNH
+168 VERNGKIIYTWKGNR

-200 LYMFEKN
+200 LYMFERD
-207 LHIISCSINNE
+207 LRIISCSVNNE
-218 RTLLAVSFCQ
+218 RTLLAVSFRQ
-228 YAEEEGASQLLQS
+228 YTEEERVSRLLQS

-268 RVQFLYPVEGRNAST
+268 RVQFLYPVEGRNTST
-283 ESRLL
+283 ESHLL

-298 FDIHVVAEEDHKVV
+298 FDIHVVAEEEHKVV
-312 IQKSGQLPRAKVVDD
+312 IQNSGQLPRARVADD
-327 LVWAQWDMMEQ
+327 LIWAQWDMMEQ
-338 RLFYIVPKES
+338 RLFYIIPKES

-373 TVNDTQLKLVNFGYD
+373 SVNDTQLKLVNFGYD
-388 YCQDQDVASKSLN
+388 YCQDQDVASRSLN
-401 LQVFTSKTG
+401 LRVFTSKAG
-410 GLCVCYS
+410 GLCVCCS
-417 LVSDIPHEIIYSIYF
+417 LASDIPDEITYSIYF
-432 LHKGYNKTFTVSLE
+432 LHK
-446 RTESHQLKEVAFM
+446 
-459 NLDYYV
+459 DYYV

-492 GEDARIDTL
+492 GEDARIDVL
-501 QNCSIRSPWVSTV
+501 QNCSIRSPLMSTV
-514 LDCNAGSLYDVS
+514 LDCHVGRMYAVS

-534 FLQKSKRDCERLA
+534 FLQNSKRDSERLA

-552 LLYFQHTEG
+552 LLCFQHTED
-561 LEMQIIRWIFENL
+561 LEMQIIWWISENL

-594 MCPETQNLD
+594 MCPETHSLD

-609 SLHDWIGVVP
+609 SLLDWIGIIP
-619 GVICATDII
+619 GVTCATDII
-628 SLPVLEFQNSKGFW
+628 SLPVLEFQNPKGFW

-650 SVKYAEPHLHYHSNM
+650 SVKYAEPHLHYHNNV
-665 LRREWCN
+665 LRREWRN
-672 LSEEQREER
+672 LSEEREER
-681 RTTAYLRNIFENAKK
+681 TTTAYLRNIFENARK
-696 VLSHLDTWD
+696 VLAHLDTWD
-705 SEARLVPLFEEEDY
+705 SEERLVPLFQEEDY

-754 YVANLLYLVH
+754 YVANLLNLVH

-786 GSAGEFAVF
+786 GSTGEFAVF

-834 HYIDNGVLQL
+834 HYIDNGVLHL
-844 TETCVRKLLKDLDDT
+844 TETCVRKLLKDLDDS
-859 EQNEKLKFSIVMR
+859 EKNEKLKFSIVMR

-878 QKVRQYWNHP
+878 QKVCQFWNHP
-888 INANLIAR
+888 INANFIAR
-896 KYVKLLLEKLGNRQ
+896 KYVKLLLEKLGKRQ
-910 YSRPVPERL
+910 RSRPMPERL
-919 SPVEFLPLNYL
+919 SVPVEFLPLNYL

-935 EIENQGVH
+935 EIEKQGVQPHENQG
-943 PYEKQDH
+943 H
-950 VNARFVE
+950 VNVRFVE
-957 ETALKNTMTL
+957 ETALKHTMTL

>member
-1 MLLRLEPEFELRRD
+1 MLLHLVAEFDLRRD
-15 VVPWLAE
+15 VAPWLAA
-22 RGCAAA
+22 RGWAAA
-28 LGNAPGGRAEP
+28 LDA
-39 HPSGR
+39 
-44 PAGHPSLS
+44 
-52 LAASVPAGLRR
+52 
-63 GPRVRVPSGS
+63 
-73 CGRGAGDNSGPGGA
+73 
-87 AAPGAQGERPSGA
+87 
-100 GGLEV
+100 
-105 GKFAVLKELLT
+105 
-116 CRKHFYTS
+116 
-124 TTLHTLFPLLLHT
+124 
-137 FDEPAEIKILCL
+137 
-149 FALLITDTSENLSA
+149 SENSSV

-168 VERNGKIIYTWKGNH
+168 VERNGKIIYTWK
-183 RNTHIGL
+183 
-190 YDLQTKQNEH
+190 H
-200 LYMFEKN
+200 LYMFERD
-207 LHIISCSINNE
+207 LRIISCSVNNE
-218 RTLLAVSFCQ
+218 RTLLAVSFRQ
-228 YAEEEGASQLLQS
+228 YTEEERVSRLLQS

-268 RVQFLYPVEGRNAST
+268 RVQFLYPVEGRNTST
-283 ESRLL
+283 GSRLL

-298 FDIHVVAEEDHKVV
+298 FDVHVVAEEHKVV
-312 IQKSGQLPRAKVVDD
+312 IQNSGQLPRARVADD
-327 LVWAQWDMMEQ
+327 LIWAQWDMMEQ

-348 KSTLKCVQFYPD
+348 RSTLKCVQFYPD

-373 TVNDTQLKLVNFGYD
+373 SVNGAQLKLVNFGYD
-388 YCQDQDVASKSLN
+388 YCEDQDAASKSLN
-401 LQVFTSKTG
+401 LQVFTSKAG
-410 GLCVCYS
+410 GLCACCS
-417 LVSDIPHEIIYSIYF
+417 LPSDIPGEIRYSIYF

-446 RTESHQLKEVAFM
+446 GTELKEVAFM

-492 GEDARIDTL
+492 GEDARIDML
-501 QNCSIRSPWVSTV
+501 QNCSIRSPLTSTV
-514 LDCNAGSLYDVS
+514 LDCHVGSMYAMS

-534 FLQKSKRDCERLA
+534 FLQNSKQDSERLA

-552 LLYFQHTEG
+552 LLHFQHTED
-561 LEMQIIRWIFENL
+561 LEMQIIWWISENL

-594 MCPETQNLD
+594 MCPETHNLD

-609 SLHDWIGVVP
+609 SLLDWTGIIP
-619 GVICATDII
+619 GVTCATDII
-628 SLPVLEFQNSKGFW
+628 SLPVIEFENSKGFW

-650 SVKYAEPHLHYHSNM
+650 SVKYAEPHLHYHNNV
-665 LRREWCN
+665 LRREWRN
-672 LSEEQREER
+672 LSEEREER
-681 RTTAYLRNIFENAKK
+681 KTTAYLRNIFENAKK

-705 SEARLVPLFEEEDY
+705 SEERLGPLFQEEDY
-719 QQQLLM
+719 EQQLLM

-754 YVANLLYLVH
+754 YVANLLNLVH

-773 YQLHSCIFCFDER
+773 YQLHSCTTCFDER
-786 GSAGEFAVF
+786 GSTREFAVF

-834 HYIDNGVLQL
+834 HYIDSGVLHL

-859 EQNEKLKFSIVMR
+859 EENEKLKFSIVMR
-872 LPEALG
+872 LPEALS
-878 QKVRQYWNHP
+878 QKVCQFWNHP

-910 YSRPVPERL
+910 CSRPIPERL
-919 SPVEFLPLNYL
+919 SVPVEFLPLNYL

-935 EIENQGVH
+935 EIEDQGVH

-950 VNARFVE
+950 VNVRFVE
-957 ETALKNTMTL
+957 ETALKHTMML

>member
-1 MLLRLEPEFELRRD
+1 MLLRLVAEFELRRD

-28 LGNAPGGRAEP
+28 L
-39 HPSGR
+39 
-44 PAGHPSLS
+44 
-52 LAASVPAGLRR
+52 
-63 GPRVRVPSGS
+63 
-73 CGRGAGDNSGPGGA
+73 
-87 AAPGAQGERPSGA
+87 
-100 GGLEV
+100 
-105 GKFAVLKELLT
+105 
-116 CRKHFYTS
+116 
-124 TTLHTLFPLLLHT
+124 
-137 FDEPAEIKILCL
+137 
-149 FALLITDTSENLSA
+149 DTSENSSA

-168 VERNGKIIYTWKGNH
+168 VERNGKIIYTWKGNQG
-183 RNTHIGL
+183 NTHIGL

-228 YAEEEGASQLLQS
+228 YTEEERASQLLQS

-268 RVQFLYPVEGRNAST
+268 RVQFLYPVEGRNASR

-298 FDIHVVAEEDHKVV
+298 FDIHVVAEDEYKVV
-312 IQKSGQLPRAKVVDD
+312 IEKSGQLPRARVVDD

-348 KSTLKCVQFYPD
+348 KSTLRCVQFYPD

-373 TVNDTQLKLVNFGYD
+373 AVNDTQLKLVNFGYD

-401 LQVFTSKTG
+401 LQVFTSKAG
-410 GLCVCYS
+410 GLCVCCS
-417 LVSDIPHEIIYSIYF
+417 LASDTPHEIVYSIYF

-465 AAYLPGQFLHLLN
+465 AVYLPGQFLHLLN

-514 LDCNAGSLYDVS
+514 LDCNAGILYSMS
-526 ISDSALLQ
+526 INDSALLQ
-534 FLQKSKRDCERLA
+534 FLQRSKRDCERLA

-552 LLYFQHTEG
+552 LLYFQHTED
-561 LEMQIIRWIFENL
+561 LEMQIIRWISENL

-619 GVICATDII
+619 GVTCTTDII

-665 LRREWCN
+665 LRREWRN
-672 LSEEQREER
+672 LSEERDER

-696 VLSHLDTWD
+696 VLSHLNTWD

-754 YVANLLYLVH
+754 YVANLLNLVH

-773 YQLHSCIFCFDER
+773 YQLHSCTFCFDER

-834 HYIDNGVLQL
+834 HYIDNGILQL

-896 KYVKLLLEKLGNRQ
+896 KYVKLLLERLGNRQ
-910 YSRPVPERL
+910 CSRPIPERP
-919 SPVEFLPLNYL
+919 SVPVEFLPLNYL

-957 ETALKNTMTL
+957 ETALKHTMAL

>member
-1 MLLRLEPEFELRRD
+1 MGARGGARRRPGRSGAGMLLHLLPEFDLRRD
-15 VVPWLAE
+15 VVPWLAA
-22 RGCAAA
+22 RGWAAA
-28 LGNAPGGRAEP
+28 L
-39 HPSGR
+39 
-44 PAGHPSLS
+44 
-52 LAASVPAGLRR
+52 
-63 GPRVRVPSGS
+63 
-73 CGRGAGDNSGPGGA
+73 
-87 AAPGAQGERPSGA
+87 
-100 GGLEV
+100 
-105 GKFAVLKELLT
+105 
-116 CRKHFYTS
+116 
-124 TTLHTLFPLLLHT
+124 
-137 FDEPAEIKILCL
+137 
-149 FALLITDTSENLSA
+149 DTSENSSV
-163 LYVVN
+163 LYIVN
-168 VERNGKIIYTWKGNH
+168 VERNGKIIYTWK
-183 RNTHIGL
+183 
-190 YDLQTKQNEH
+190 H
-200 LYMFEKN
+200 LYMFERD
-207 LHIISCSINNE
+207 LRIISCSVNNE
-218 RTLLAVSFCQ
+218 RTLLAVSFHQ
-228 YAEEEGASQLLQS
+228 YTEEERVSQLLQS

-268 RVQFLYPVEGRNAST
+268 RVQFLYPLEGRST
-283 ESRLL
+283 MESHLL
-288 LVSEDKYIEQ
+288 VVSEDKYIEQ
-298 FDIHVVAEEDHKVV
+298 FDIHVVAEEEHKVV
-312 IQKSGQLPRAKVVDD
+312 IQNSGQIPKARVADD

-348 KSTLKCVQFYPD
+348 RSTLKCVQFYPD
-360 ENFNSILESHLDI
+360 ENSNSILESNLDMSL
-373 TVNDTQLKLVNFGYD
+373 NDTQLKLVNFGYD

-401 LQVFTSKTG
+401 LQVFTSKAG
-410 GLCVCYS
+410 GLCVCCS
-417 LVSDIPHEIIYSIYF
+417 LASDIPDEITYSVYF
-432 LHKGYNKTFTVSLE
+432 LHKGYSKTFTVSLE
-446 RTESHQLKEVAFM
+446 RRESHQLKEVAFM
-459 NLDYYV
+459 SLDYYV

-492 GEDARIDTL
+492 GEDARIDML
-501 QNCSIRSPWVSTV
+501 QNCSTQSPRVSTV
-514 LDCNAGSLYDVS
+514 LDCCVGSMYAVS

-534 FLQKSKRDCERLA
+534 FLWNSKQDSERLA

-552 LLYFQHTEG
+552 LLYFRCTG
-561 LEMQIIRWIFENL
+561 DLEMQIIWWISKNL

-594 MCPETQNLD
+594 MCPETPNLD

-609 SLHDWIGVVP
+609 SLLDWIGIIR
-619 GVICATDII
+619 GVTCATDII

-650 SVKYAEPHLHYHSNM
+650 SVKYAEPHLHYHNNV
-665 LRREWCN
+665 LRREWRN
-672 LSEEQREER
+672 LSEQIEER
-681 RTTAYLRNIFENAKK
+681 TTTAYLRNVFENARK
-696 VLSHLDTWD
+696 VLSHLDTLD
-705 SEARLVPLFEEEDY
+705 SEERLVPLFQEEDY

-754 YVANLLYLVH
+754 YVANLLNLVH

-773 YQLHSCIFCFDER
+773 YQLHSCILCFDER

-795 HIMSR
+795 HVMSR

-834 HYIDNGVLQL
+834 HYIDIGVLHL

-859 EQNEKLKFSIVMR
+859 EKNEKLKLSIVMR

-878 QKVRQYWNHP
+878 LKVRQFWNHP
-888 INANLIAR
+888 INANLIAQ
-896 KYVKLLLEKLGNRQ
+896 KYVKLLLEKLEKRQ
-910 YSRPVPERL
+910 CSRPLPERL
-919 SPVEFLPLNYL
+919 SVPMEFLPLNYL

-935 EIENQGVH
+935 EIENQGGH
-943 PYEKQDH
+943 PYEKRDH
-950 VNARFVE
+950 VNVRFVE
-957 ETALKNTMTL
+957 ETALKHTMML

>member
-1 MLLRLEPEFELRRD
+1 MLLHLVAEFDLQRD
-15 VVPWLAE
+15 VVPWLAA
-22 RGCAAA
+22 RGWAAA
-28 LGNAPGGRAEP
+28 L
-39 HPSGR
+39 
-44 PAGHPSLS
+44 
-52 LAASVPAGLRR
+52 
-63 GPRVRVPSGS
+63 
-73 CGRGAGDNSGPGGA
+73 
-87 AAPGAQGERPSGA
+87 
-100 GGLEV
+100 
-105 GKFAVLKELLT
+105 
-116 CRKHFYTS
+116 
-124 TTLHTLFPLLLHT
+124 
-137 FDEPAEIKILCL
+137 
-149 FALLITDTSENLSA
+149 DTSENSSA

-168 VERNGKIIYTWKGNH
+168 VERNGKIIYTWKGNQ

-200 LYMFEKN
+200 LYMFERD
-207 LHIISCSINNE
+207 LRIISCSVNNE
-218 RTLLAVSFCQ
+218 RTLLAVSFRQ
-228 YAEEEGASQLLQS
+228 YTEEERVSRLLQS

-268 RVQFLYPVEGRNAST
+268 RVQFLHPVEGRSTST
-283 ESRLL
+283 ESHLL

-298 FDIHVVAEEDHKVV
+298 FDIHVIAEEENKVV
-312 IQKSGQLPRAKVVDD
+312 IQNSGQLPRARVADD
-327 LVWAQWDMMEQ
+327 LIWAQWDMMEQ

-348 KSTLKCVQFYPD
+348 RSTLKCVQFYPD

-373 TVNDTQLKLVNFGYD
+373 PVNDTQMKNGWTMLQLVNFGYD
-388 YCQDQDVASKSLN
+388 YRQDEDVTSKSLN
-401 LQVFTSKTG
+401 LQVFTSKAG
-410 GLCVCYS
+410 GLCVCCS
-417 LVSDIPHEIIYSIYF
+417 LPSDIPDEITYSIHF

-492 GEDARIDTL
+492 GEDARIEML
-501 QNCSIRSPWVSTV
+501 QNCSIRSPLMSTV
-514 LDCNAGSLYDVS
+514 LDCHVGSMYAVS

-534 FLQKSKRDCERLA
+534 FLQNSKQDSERLA

-552 LLYFQHTEG
+552 LLYFRHTED
-561 LEMQIIRWIFENL
+561 LEMQIIWWISENL
-574 STCHSFDPIQEFI
+574 STCHSFDSIQEFI

-594 MCPETQNLD
+594 MCPETHNLD

-609 SLHDWIGVVP
+609 SLLDWTGIIP
-619 GVICATDII
+619 GVTCETDII

-650 SVKYAEPHLHYHSNM
+650 SVKYAEPHLHYHNNV
-665 LRREWCN
+665 LRREWRN
-672 LSEEQREER
+672 LSEEREER
-681 RTTAYLRNIFENAKK
+681 TTTAYLRNIFENAKK

-705 SEARLVPLFEEEDY
+705 SVESGTSNNERSLEEIPPSFLHLLLVS
-719 QQQLLM
+719 
-725 GLMVA
+725 
-730 QLKDHLMRH
+730 
-739 LQYVG
+739 
-744 KKKIDQIVLD
+744 
-754 YVANLLYLVH
+754 N
-764 RIMKEVWRR
+764 
-773 YQLHSCIFCFDER
+773 DER

-834 HYIDNGVLQL
+834 HYIDNGVLHL
-844 TETCVRKLLKDLDDT
+844 TETCVRKLLKDLDNT
-859 EQNEKLKFSIVMR
+859 EKNEKLKFSIVMR

-878 QKVRQYWNHP
+878 QKVHQFWNHP
-888 INANLIAR
+888 INANFIAR
-896 KYVKLLLEKLGNRQ
+896 NYVKLLLEKLGNRQ
-910 YSRPVPERL
+910 CSRPIPERV
-919 SPVEFLPLNYL
+919 PVPIEFLPLNYL

-950 VNARFVE
+950 VNVRFVE
-957 ETALKNTMTL
+957 ETALKHTMTL

>member
-1 MLLRLEPEFELRRD
+1 
-15 VVPWLAE
+15 
-22 RGCAAA
+22 
-28 LGNAPGGRAEP
+28 
-39 HPSGR
+39 
-44 PAGHPSLS
+44 
-52 LAASVPAGLRR
+52 
-63 GPRVRVPSGS
+63 
-73 CGRGAGDNSGPGGA
+73 
-87 AAPGAQGERPSGA
+87 
-100 GGLEV
+100 
-105 GKFAVLKELLT
+105 
-116 CRKHFYTS
+116 
-124 TTLHTLFPLLLHT
+124 
-137 FDEPAEIKILCL
+137 
-149 FALLITDTSENLSA
+149 A

-168 VERNGKIIYTWKGNH
+168 VERNGKIIYTWKGNQG
-183 RNTHIGL
+183 NTHIGL
-190 YDLQTKQNEH
+190 YDLQAKQNEH
-200 LYMFEKN
+200 LYMFEKD

-218 RTLLAVSFCQ
+218 RTLLAVTVCQ
-228 YAEEEGASQLLQS
+228 HTEEERTSQLLQS
-241 VSKYLTLLIE
+241 ASKYLTLLIE

-268 RVQFLYPVEGRNAST
+268 RVQFLYPVDGRNTST
-283 ESRLL
+283 ESHLL

-298 FDIHVVAEEDHKVV
+298 FDIPVVAEEEHKVV
-312 IQKSGQLPRAKVVDD
+312 IQKSGQLPRARVADD

-360 ENFNSILESHLDI
+360 DNFNAILESHLDVS
-373 TVNDTQLKLVNFGYD
+373 VNDTQLKLVNFGYD
-388 YCQDQDVASKSLN
+388 SCQDQDVTSKSLN
-401 LQVFTSKTG
+401 LQVFTSKAG
-410 GLCVCYS
+410 GLCVCCS
-417 LVSDIPHEIIYSIYF
+417 LASETPDEILYSIYF
-432 LHKGYNKTFTVSLE
+432 LHKGYNKTFRVSLE
-446 RTESHQLKEVAFM
+446 RTESHKSKEVAFM

-492 GEDARIDTL
+492 GEDARIGTL
-501 QNCSIRSPWVSTV
+501 QNCSIRSPLVSTV
-514 LDCNAGSLYDVS
+514 LDCQVGSMYTVS
-526 ISDSALLQ
+526 ISDTALLQ
-534 FLQKSKRDCERLA
+534 LLQNSKQDSERLA

-552 LLYFQHTEG
+552 LLYFQHTED
-561 LEMQIIRWIFENL
+561 LEMQIIQWISENL

-609 SLHDWIGVVP
+609 SLLDWIGVIP
-619 GVICATDII
+619 GVTCATDII

-642 EKLNSNLE
+642 EKLSSNLE
-650 SVKYAEPHLHYHSNM
+650 SVKYAEPHLHYQNNV
-665 LRREWCN
+665 LRREWHK
-672 LSEEQREER
+672 LSEEVIVLLLCSFGDFCLFLNQREER

-696 VLSHLDTWD
+696 YVLVLLYLPFLTSCK
-705 SEARLVPLFEEEDY
+705 LVPLFEEEDY

-739 LQYVG
+739 LPYVG

-754 YVANLLYLVH
+754 YVANLLNLVH

-773 YQLHSCIFCFDER
+773 YQLQSCVFCFDER

-834 HYIDNGVLQL
+834 HYIDNGVLHL

-878 QKVRQYWNHP
+878 QKVCQVWNHP
-888 INANLIAR
+888 VNANLIAR

-910 YSRPVPERL
+910 CSRSIPERL
-919 SPVEFLPLNYL
+919 SVSVEFLPLNYL

-935 EIENQGVH
+935 EIESQGVH
-943 PYEKQDH
+943 PYEKPDH
-950 VNARFVE
+950 VNVRFVE
-957 ETALKNTMTL
+957 ETALKHTMTL
-967 LGLKYS
+967 LGLKY

>member
-1 MLLRLEPEFELRRD
+1 
-15 VVPWLAE
+15 
-22 RGCAAA
+22 
-28 LGNAPGGRAEP
+28 GN
-39 HPSGR
+39 
-44 PAGHPSLS
+44 
-52 LAASVPAGLRR
+52 
-63 GPRVRVPSGS
+63 
-73 CGRGAGDNSGPGGA
+73 
-87 AAPGAQGERPSGA
+87 Q
-100 GGLEV
+100 
-105 GKFAVLKELLT
+105 
-116 CRKHFYTS
+116 
-124 TTLHTLFPLLLHT
+124 
-137 FDEPAEIKILCL
+137 
-149 FALLITDTSENLSA
+149 
-163 LYVVN
+163 
-168 VERNGKIIYTWKGNH
+168 

-200 LYMFEKN
+200 LYVFDKD
-207 LHIISCSINNE
+207 LHIISCSVNNE

-228 YAEEEGASQLLQS
+228 YTEEERASQLLQS

-251 IHPINN
+251 VHPINN
-257 VRVLKAVDSCV
+257 VRVLKAVDSSV
-268 RVQFLYPVEGRNAST
+268 RVQFLYPVEGRNSST

-298 FDIHVVAEEDHKVV
+298 FDIHVVAEEEHKVV
-312 IQKSGQLPRAKVVDD
+312 IQKSGQLPRVKVVDD

-348 KSTLKCVQFYPD
+348 KSTLRCVQFYPD

-373 TVNDTQLKLVNFGYD
+373 AVNDTQLKLVNFGYD

-401 LQVFTSKTG
+401 LQVFTSKAG
-410 GLCVCYS
+410 GLCVCCS
-417 LVSDIPHEIIYSIYF
+417 LASDIPHEIIYSIYF

-501 QNCSIRSPWVSTV
+501 QNCSIRSPWVSTA
-514 LDCNAGSLYDVS
+514 LDCEAGSLYDVS

-534 FLQKSKRDCERLA
+534 FLQKSKQDYERLA

-552 LLYFQHTEG
+552 LLYFQHTED
-561 LEMQIIRWIFENL
+561 LEMQIIRWISENM

-609 SLHDWIGVVP
+609 SLHDWTGVVP

-650 SVKYAEPHLHYHSNM
+650 SVKYAEPHLHYQSNV
-665 LRREWCN
+665 LRREWRN
-672 LSEEQREER
+672 LSEESILFGLLFSSFCDFCLFTNQREER
-681 RTTAYLRNIFENAKK
+681 RTTVYLRNIFENAKK
-696 VLSHLDTWD
+696 YVLVSIIFTLSDFAQ
-705 SEARLVPLFEEEDY
+705 ARLAPLFEEEDY

-744 KKKIDQIVLD
+744 KKKIDQIVLE
-754 YVANLLYLVH
+754 YVANLLNLVH

-773 YQLHSCIFCFDER
+773 YQLHSCVFCFDEK

-910 YSRPVPERL
+910 CSRPVPERL
-919 SPVEFLPLNYL
+919 SVPVEFLPLNYL
-930 TNMLA
+930 ANMLT

-943 PYEKQDH
+943 PCEKQDH

-957 ETALKNTMTL
+957 ETALKHTMTL

>member
-1 MLLRLEPEFELRRD
+1 MLLRLVPEFELRRD
-15 VVPWLAE
+15 VVPWLAAQ
-22 RGCAAA
+22 GWAAA
-28 LGNAPGGRAEP
+28 L
-39 HPSGR
+39 
-44 PAGHPSLS
+44 
-52 LAASVPAGLRR
+52 
-63 GPRVRVPSGS
+63 
-73 CGRGAGDNSGPGGA
+73 
-87 AAPGAQGERPSGA
+87 
-100 GGLEV
+100 
-105 GKFAVLKELLT
+105 
-116 CRKHFYTS
+116 
-124 TTLHTLFPLLLHT
+124 
-137 FDEPAEIKILCL
+137 
-149 FALLITDTSENLSA
+149 DTSENSSA

-168 VERNGKIIYTWKGNH
+168 VERNGKIIYTWKGSQS
-183 RNTHIGL
+183 NTHIGL

-200 LYMFEKN
+200 LYTFEKD
-207 LHIISCSINNE
+207 LHIISCSVNNE
-218 RTLLAVSFCQ
+218 RTLLAVSFHQ
-228 YAEEEGASQLLQS
+228 YTEDETANQLLQS

-257 VRVLKAVDSCV
+257 VRVLKAVDTCV
-268 RVQFLYPVEGRNAST
+268 RVQFLYPVEDRNAST

-298 FDIHVVAEEDHKVV
+298 FDIRVVAEEHKVV
-312 IQKSGQLPRAKVVDD
+312 IQKSGQLPRTKVADD

-348 KSTLKCVQFYPD
+348 KSTLRCVQFYPD

-373 TVNDTQLKLVNFGYD
+373 SVNDTQLKLVNFGYD

-401 LQVFTSKTG
+401 LQVFTSKAG
-410 GLCVCYS
+410 GLCVCCS
-417 LVSDIPHEIIYSIYF
+417 LACDTPDEIMYSIYF
-432 LHKGYNKTFTVSLE
+432 LHK
-446 RTESHQLKEVAFM
+446 
-459 NLDYYV
+459 DYYV

-478 IQHPDLLCYSLFLT
+478 IQHPDLLCHSLFLT

-501 QNCSIRSPWVSTV
+501 QNCSIRSPLVSTV
-514 LDCNAGSLYDVS
+514 LDCEAGSLYAVS
-526 ISDSALLQ
+526 ISDSTLLQ
-534 FLQKSKRDCERLA
+534 LLQKSERDSERLA

-552 LLYFQHTEG
+552 LLYFQHTEY
-561 LEMQIIRWIFENL
+561 LEMQIIRWISENL

-609 SLHDWIGVVP
+609 SLLDWIGVVP

-650 SVKYAEPHLHYHSNM
+650 SVKYAEPQLHYHNNV
-665 LRREWCN
+665 LRREWRN
-672 LSEEQREER
+672 LSEEREER

-696 VLSHLDTWD
+696 VLSHLDAWD

-754 YVANLLYLVH
+754 YVANLLNLIH

-773 YQLHSCIFCFDER
+773 YQLHSCVFCFDER

-808 CMPLPPGF
+808 CLPLPPGF

-834 HYIDNGVLQL
+834 HYIDIGVLQL

-878 QKVRQYWNHP
+878 QKVRQFWNHP

-896 KYVKLLLEKLGNRQ
+896 KYVKLLLENLGNRQ
-910 YSRPVPERL
+910 CSRSIPERF
-919 SPVEFLPLNYL
+919 SVPVEFLPLNYL
-930 TNMLA
+930 ASMLT

-957 ETALKNTMTL
+957 EMALQHTMTL

>member
-1 MLLRLEPEFELRRD
+1 
-15 VVPWLAE
+15 
-22 RGCAAA
+22 
-28 LGNAPGGRAEP
+28 GN
-39 HPSGR
+39 
-44 PAGHPSLS
+44 
-52 LAASVPAGLRR
+52 
-63 GPRVRVPSGS
+63 
-73 CGRGAGDNSGPGGA
+73 
-87 AAPGAQGERPSGA
+87 Q
-100 GGLEV
+100 
-105 GKFAVLKELLT
+105 
-116 CRKHFYTS
+116 
-124 TTLHTLFPLLLHT
+124 
-137 FDEPAEIKILCL
+137 
-149 FALLITDTSENLSA
+149 
-163 LYVVN
+163 
-168 VERNGKIIYTWKGNH
+168 

-200 LYMFEKN
+200 LYMFERD
-207 LHIISCSINNE
+207 LRIISCSVNNE
-218 RTLLAVSFCQ
+218 RTLLAVSFHQ
-228 YAEEEGASQLLQS
+228 YTEEERVSRLLQS

-268 RVQFLYPVEGRNAST
+268 RVQFLYPVEGRNTST

-288 LVSEDKYIEQ
+288 LVSEDNYVEQ
-298 FDIHVVAEEDHKVV
+298 FDIRVVAEEEHKVV
-312 IQKSGQLPRAKVVDD
+312 IENSGQLPRARVAED
-327 LVWAQWDMMEQ
+327 LIWAQWDMVEQ

-373 TVNDTQLKLVNFGYD
+373 SVNDTQLKLVNFGYD
-388 YCQDQDVASKSLN
+388 FCQDEDVACKSLN
-401 LQVFTSKTG
+401 LQVFTSKAG
-410 GLCVCYS
+410 GLCVCCS
-417 LVSDIPHEIIYSIYF
+417 LTSDIPDEVTYSIHF
-432 LHKGYNKTFTVSLE
+432 LHRGYNKTFTVSLE

-492 GEDARIDTL
+492 GEDARIDML
-501 QNCSIRSPWVSTV
+501 QNCSIRCPLTSTV
-514 LDCNAGSLYDVS
+514 LDCHVGSMYAVS

-534 FLQKSKRDCERLA
+534 FLQNSKRDSERLA

-552 LLYFQHTEG
+552 LLYFQHTED
-561 LEMQIIRWIFENL
+561 LEKQIILWISENL
-574 STCHSFDPIQEFI
+574 STCHSFDPVQEFI

-594 MCPETQNLD
+594 MCPETHSLG

-609 SLHDWIGVVP
+609 SLLDWIGVIP
-619 GVICATDII
+619 GVTCATDII
-628 SLPVLEFQNSKGFW
+628 SLPMLEFQNSKGFW

-650 SVKYAEPHLHYHSNM
+650 SVKYAEPHLHYHNNV
-665 LRREWCN
+665 LRREWHN
-672 LSEEQREER
+672 LSEQVNTHALKHLLLCSFGDFCLFTNQREER
-681 RTTAYLRNIFENAKK
+681 TTTAYVRNIFENAKNIIMI
-696 VLSHLDTWD
+696 LALFI
-705 SEARLVPLFEEEDY
+705 SEERLVPLFQEEDY

-754 YVANLLYLVH
+754 YVANLLTLVH

-773 YQLHSCIFCFDER
+773 YQLNSCIFCLDER

-821 GLGVRCLPLHTLL
+821 VLGVRCLPLHTLL
-834 HYIDNGVLQL
+834 HYIDTGVLHL

-859 EQNEKLKFSIVMR
+859 EENEKLKFSIVMR

-878 QKVRQYWNHP
+878 QKARQFWNHP
-888 INANLIAR
+888 INANFIAR

-910 YSRPVPERL
+910 CSRPIPERV
-919 SPVEFLPLNYL
+919 SVPVEFLPLNYL

-935 EIENQGVH
+935 EIENQDLH

-950 VNARFVE
+950 VNVRFVE
-957 ETALKNTMTL
+957 ETALKHTMML
-967 LGLKYS
+967 LDLKYS